1 MGAVTTDEELAVA
14 IAARSQLF
22 SFRKNWAAFTV
33 AAGQFHSSWLAAG
46 FPGPG
51 VAPGA
56 AAVPT
61 QATAGALAKFTDPSG
76 GNFAHLVSVDA
87 NFATSVATLE
97 LWDRLSHTSGLSG
110 LSILSQTTNLPT
122 AAITRGDTTGV
133 GTEWFLENYVATGA
147 VPATATITYTNHA
160 GVGSHTT
167 TVAIPANWAA
177 SRLLHIG
184 TLQAG
189 DLWIKSI
196 ESVQLNVS
204 TLTAGDFGVTAAR
217 PICVV
222 CTREQG
228 VTEIETLLD
237 MLQRVETGACL
248 WLTAYSS
255 TGSIGACRGGLQLIT
270 SG

>member
-1 MGAVTTDEELAVA
+1 MAAITTDEQLAVA
-14 IAARSQLF
+14 IAARSQVF
-22 SFRKNWAAFTV
+22 SFRRSWAAFTV
-33 AAGQFHSSWLAAG
+33 AASQLHSGWLAAG

-76 GNFAHLVSVDA
+76 GNFAHLVSIDA
-87 NFATSVATLE
+87 NWGTSFAAIE
-97 LWDRLSHTSGLSG
+97 LWDRLSHTGGLSG

-133 GTEWFLENYVATGA
+133 GVEWFLENYVATGA
-147 VPATATITYTNHA
+147 VSAVATITYTNEA
-160 GVGSHTT
+160 GTGSRTT
-167 TVAIPANWAA
+167 TVTIPANWAA
-177 SRLLHIG
+177 SRLLHIAP
-184 TLQAG
+184 LQAG
-189 DLWIKSI
+189 DLFIKSI

-204 TLTAGDFGVTAAR
+204 TLAAGDFGVTGAR

-228 VTEIETLLD
+228 VTEIEALLEL
-237 MLQRVETGACL
+237 LQEIETGACL
-248 WLTAYSS
+248 WLTAFSS
-255 TGSIGACRGGLQLIT
+255 TGTIGACRGGLQLIT